1 MTSLHVYNPTVQ
13 KNKTKNKKNKTCG
26 VEGIIIFETII
37 TVHIIWLN
45 IHHYT
50 IQYTAVV

>member
-1 MTSLHVYNPTVQ
+1 MWRGGHN
-13 KNKTKNKKNKTCG
+13 N
-26 VEGIIIFETII
+26 IIFETII